1 VVAFS
6 HYPADPRPR
15 RAAEALI
22 REGMEVD
29 VVCLRDAGAPARE
42 RVNGVRVLRL
52 PVPRSRGGA
61 VTYVLEYA
69 AFVAACAAILAA
81 RAAFRR
87 YDLVHVHN
95 MPDVLVASALVPKAL
110 GARVILDLHDPM
122 PELMMTIFDL
132 RRDSPACRVLRSLER
147 WSVGR
152 ADLAL
157 TPNRAFERV
166 FLSRSCPPGK
176 VRIVMNSPDEDVF
189 GFHPPERNGSDRPG
203 RRRPF
208 VVMYHGTLVER
219 NGLDLAVEALGL
231 ARRSIGEVE
240 LRIYGGETPFLARV
254 MHSVRAAGLSEAVRY
269 LGPKPVE
276 GIVRAIAGCDV
287 GIVPNR
293 RTAFTDLNLP
303 TRIFEYLTMG
313 KPVIAPRSAG
323 ILDYF
328 DEHELVFFEPG
339 DARDL
344 ARQIERVALRPG
356 EAIETVERGQAVYR
370 EHTWTRERRSLV
382 ELVDALLAPRGRAS

>member
-1 VVAFS
+1 
-6 HYPADPRPR
+6 
-15 RAAEALI
+15 
-22 REGMEVD
+22 
-29 VVCLRDAGAPARE
+29 
-42 RVNGVRVLRL
+42 
-52 PVPRSRGGA
+52 
-61 VTYVLEYA
+61 
-69 AFVAACAAILAA
+69 
-81 RAAFRR
+81 
-87 YDLVHVHN
+87 
-95 MPDVLVASALVPKAL
+95 
-110 GARVILDLHDPM
+110 
-122 PELMMTIFDL
+122 
-132 RRDSPACRVLRSLER
+132 
-147 WSVGR
+147 
-152 ADLAL
+152 
-157 TPNRAFERV
+157 
-166 FLSRSCPPGK
+166 
-176 VRIVMNSPDEDVF
+176 MNSPDEDVF

-208 VVMYHGTLVER
+208 VVMYHGTIVER

-303 TRIFEYLTMG
+303 TRIFEYLAMG